1 MDFVSDTFSG
11 YKSLFVLCLQL
22 VVRRAVVGDI
32 YFGWQSVPH
41 RTARE
46 TIWGSSRR
54 PSYGSPSIQHRT
66 RLHYYEAMLA
76 ILSSSKTHFFR
87 TFRRTQW
94 HSQEHWRCKCL
105 ILSFLS
111 SQSAITFWT
120 CLPNVTFVCPG
131 TRWCHIKP
139 QQAASIIYLPLLLFI
154 WEGHKASFT
163 AHQRWKPRMGG
174 SQS

>member
-41 RTARE
+41 RAARE
-46 TIWGSSRR
+46 TIWGSSWR

-105 ILSFLS
+105 ILSF
-111 SQSAITFWT
+111 SQSVGNHFLDMSTQCHF
-120 CLPNVTFVCPG
+120 CLSRHSLVS
-131 TRWCHIKP
+131 H
-139 QQAASIIYLPLLLFI
+139 QATTSCLHNLSTIVIIHL
-154 WEGHKASFT
+154 
-163 AHQRWKPRMGG
+163 GG
-174 SQS
+174 S